1 VLGGVLECGK
11 TKFVKK
17 FVVCTLDGIEAI
29 LGNTFLDV
37 NRVDVL
43 EGGSKL
49 IVIVRLGDRFISLK
63 VEY

>member
-1 VLGGVLECGK
+1 MECGK
-11 TKFVKK
+11 TKFMEK

-37 NRVDVL
+37 YRVDVL
-43 EGGSKL
+43 EGGLKL
-49 IVIVRLGDRFISLK
+49 IVIARLAYRSTSLK

>member
-1 VLGGVLECGK
+1 ME
-11 TKFVKK
+11 K

-37 NRVDVL
+37 YRVDVL
-43 EGGSKL
+43 EGGLKL
-49 IVIVRLGDRFISLK
+49 IVIARLAYRSTSLK